1 MSLLAI
7 AVVMALGALG
17 GMFGALLGLG
27 GGIFIV
33 PFLTLGFGLPFRQAA
48 GIGLMT
54 VIATSSVV
62 SAQRAGDGTIN
73 LRLGIVLEIA
83 TTLGGLAGGL
93 TALWLSQRTLR
104 VMFGLVALA
113 ISGVVFRQINQRNAL
128 PEGDTDTG
136 WLGGQF
142 FSPEHNRMLLY
153 RVHRLPVALAMSFL
167 AGNVSGLLGIGGGIL
182 KVPALTAWCGV
193 PLRVAATTSSL
204 MIGVTAAA
212 SAPLYYAAGEILP
225 QYAAASVLG
234 VMVGTRAGFWIAGRA
249 KAKGLKVLLGIV
261 LIFVALMMLVRA

>member
-1 MSLLAI
+1 MTLLAI
-7 AVVMALGALG
+7 AVVIGLGALG

-27 GGIFIV
+27 GGIFLV

-62 SAQRAGDGTIN
+62 SAQKAGDGSIN

-104 VMFGLVALA
+104 LMFGAVALCIA
-113 ISGVVFRQINQRNAL
+113 AVVFRQLNARNAL

-136 WLGGQF
+136 WLGGEF
-142 FSPEHNRMLLY
+142 FSPEQNRMRLY
-153 RVHRLPVALAMSFL
+153 RVRRLPVALGMSFL

-234 VMVGTRAGFWIAGRA
+234 VMVGTRVGFWIAARA
-249 KAKGLKVLLGIV
+249 NARGLRVLLGLV

>member
-1 MSLLAI
+1 MTVLGILGV
-7 AVVMALGALG
+7 AVLGAIG
-17 GMFGALLGLG
+17 GLVGSLLGLG
-27 GGIFIV
+27 GGVFLV
-33 PFLTLGFGLPFRQAA
+33 PALTLVYGLPFRQAA

-62 SAQRAGDGTIN
+62 SSHKVGDGTVN
-73 LRLGIVLEIA
+73 FRLGIVLEIA

-93 TALWLSQRTLR
+93 TAQALPTRTLR
-104 VMFGLVALA
+104 ILFGIVALVIA
-113 ISGVVFRQINQRNAL
+113 VVMYRQMDKRNAL

-142 FSPEHNRMLLY
+142 YNPQREALVSY
-153 RVHRLPVALAMSFL
+153 RVKRLPVALFVSFI

-212 SAPLYYAAGEILP
+212 SAPLYYAAGDIP
-225 QYAAASVLG
+225 APYAAASVLG
-234 VMVGTRAGFWIAGRA
+234 VMVGSRAGLVIAERA
-249 KAKGLKVLLGIV
+249 RARGLKLLLVFVLV
-261 LIFVALMMLVRA
+261 LVALVMLVRA